1 MHRLLL
7 ESHVGGGGGDGYL
20 RDMNFDANMVIIL
33 SALLCAL
40 ILALGLNSILRCAMR
55 CGFGLS
61 SAASTVAA
69 DRPGLKKRELKRFPV
84 AAYGSSGVEI
94 ATTECAIC
102 LGEFA
107 DVSTKGN
114 GGCIELGSQVKRTNM
129 GLIKTL
135 TADDHGRYIMV
146 DTRNRH
152 VHEPDVR
159 HHLLW

>member
-7 ESHVGGGGGDGYL
+7 EPHGGGGGGGDGYL

-33 SALLCAL
+33 AALLCAL

-84 AAYGSSGVEI
+84 AAYGSSGVQI
-94 ATTECAIC
+94 AATECAIC

-107 DVSTKGN
+107 DGEKVRVLPPCNHSFHMSCIDTWLVSHSSCPN
-114 GGCIELGSQVKRTNM
+114 CRHSLIELHVAGST
-129 GLIKTL
+129 
-135 TADDHGRYIMV
+135 
-146 DTRNRH
+146 
-152 VHEPDVR
+152 
-159 HHLLW
+159 